1 MPKAKKSAKK
11 SAKKARKAVARAGGN
26 GSYIL
31 LNNAQKKQVLDDL
44 LAIADQASG
53 TDLETKIRA
62 VHVTLHDATFSGQI
76 HTFKK

>member
-11 SAKKARKAVARAGGN
+11 ARKPAARAAGN

-44 LAIADQASG
+44 QAIAEKASG
-53 TDLETKIRA
+53 SELETKIRA